1 MSNKPISFFTSQ
13 MSRGMRMRESDRV
26 CLRSVVNIIDHVD
39 ADIHENKCTIGFGE
53 EAPRLLIHVRDKLC
67 SYLHAELDG
76 EIYALEQ
83 GDKIKIDHVG
93 PVLCRGVTSVL
104 PYDMLDEC
112 AYVRIYNPCLR
123 PVQEGELPYCSVHR
137 NTFAARYRRAVIFGD
152 KNLLSDEEVKIAGPH
167 TLYFNCLLR
176 KVGITKHN
184 RLLMRASEQL
194 HTVFIPL
201 RDFLDVNT
209 AIILEKQLVQ
219 KLKGSEVTDRVPLKR
234 KLQLI
239 SNNPLRLK
247 MNNIDMGILV
257 AAMKLVDALGNVINA
272 YNVRMD
278 IDMLRRAKYED
289 ASNIKGTLV
298 FEDFIAGFLVF
309 RDHRK
314 LVFTEWKTISDREI
328 RGCVVT

>member
-1 MSNKPISFFTSQ
+1 MNRGMQ
-13 MSRGMRMRESDRV
+13 MSRSDRV
-26 CLRSVVNIIDHVD
+26 CLRSVINIIDHVD
-39 ADIHENKCTIGFGE
+39 ADIHESKCTVGFGE
-53 EAPRLLIHVRDKLC
+53 EAPKLLIHVRDKLC

-76 EIYALEQ
+76 EICALEQ
-83 GDKIKIDHVG
+83 GDKIKIDQVG
-93 PVLCRGVTSVL
+93 PVLCRGVVSVL

-112 AYVRIYNPCLR
+112 AYVRIRTPCLR
-123 PVQEGELPYCSVHR
+123 PVQEGELPYCSVYR
-137 NTFAARYRRAVIFGD
+137 NTFAARYRRAIIFGNR
-152 KNLLSDEEVKIAGPH
+152 NLLNDEEVRIAGPH

-194 HTVFIPL
+194 HTAFVPL

-209 AIILEKQLVQ
+209 AITLEKQLVQ
-219 KLKGSEVTDRVPLKR
+219 KMKGSEVTDRVPLKR
-234 KLQLI
+234 KLRLI

-257 AAMKLVDALGNVINA
+257 AAMKLVNALGSVINA
-272 YNVRMD
+272 YSVRMD

-289 ASNIKGTLV
+289 AFNIKGTLV

-314 LVFTEWKTISDREI
+314 LVFTEWKNISDREI
-328 RGCVVT
+328 RGCIVT